1 MSSNRLVVEAPV
13 ARLSTS
19 ASIMIGQTLSHFE
32 ILEKLGEGGMGVVY
46 KARDTHI
53 DRLVAIKLLPPD
65 KGADRDRRLR
75 FVQEAKAASALNH
88 PGIVTI
94 HDIAQH
100 DGVDFIAMEFVPGRT
115 LDRVIPRRGL
125 GLNETVDY
133 GIQIADALAAAH
145 AAGIVHRDLKPSNV
159 VVTDQGRIRIL
170 DFGLAKLVDRGGPA
184 VWEEGPT
191 NADRAPLTTQGAI
204 VGTVAYMSPE
214 QAEGKVVDART
225 DIFSLG
231 SVLYEMATGQRAFQG
246 DTPLSIVAAVLREEP
261 KPVSHLRESVPRELE
276 RVITRCLRKD
286 PERRWQAMSDITI
299 ALRELKEEVDAGA
312 VAASAAAPPRRH
324 RALLAV
330 AAVMLVV
337 LAGAISL
344 IVWRDRGADPTARAP
359 SPFTAIPLTTYP
371 GREQQ
376 AAFSPDGNSVAFAW
390 NGEAEDNWDI
400 YVKLIGPGSPQ
411 RLTTDPAIELSPA
424 WSPDGRSIAFGR
436 VRDDLR
442 VSVLV
447 VPSRGGPEREVF
459 ETSGSGILGLGQI
472 LAWSADSRFL
482 VVAASPSAPE
492 PVVLT
497 AVDVATGATRPVTR
511 PSPEFDADL
520 LPSISPDGRMLA
532 FVRKSR
538 GLRTGELHVQA
549 LSAGLEAIGEPRHL
563 AGKGVFYHGVAW
575 SATGRDVIVSS
586 GNVSDVALWRI
597 ALQHPEQP
605 ERLSPFGGEC
615 RQPAVAALQGRL
627 AFTRA
632 SWDENTWRLTMS
644 GPGRPAGAP
653 VGVIGSTRSE
663 LNAQFSPDGSR
674 IVFES
679 QRSGTQELWVADQDG
694 RNALQ
699 LTSFNGR
706 LGGTPAWSPDGQ
718 SIAFDLRNEAGRG
731 DIYVIAVRGGA
742 PIRLTDN
749 TADDLVPSW
758 SRDGQSIYFAST
770 RTGRYQVWKM
780 SARGGDPVQVTQHGG
795 TYAKESI
802 DRQYIYYGRTGPV
815 TGLWRVPV
823 GGGEEVEVVP
833 RLASYGNFAVASDGL
848 YFEAR
853 LPGNPLGHTPDFSPF
868 TRLEA
873 AIDFLSFA
881 TGKVTRVMFLDRHA
895 GHGLDLSPDERTLLF
910 AQMDAFTEDLMLVE
924 GFR

>member
-1 MSSNRLVVEAPV
+1 
-13 ARLSTS
+13 
-19 ASIMIGQTLSHFE
+19 
-32 ILEKLGEGGMGVVY
+32 
-46 KARDTHI
+46 
-53 DRLVAIKLLPPD
+53 
-65 KGADRDRRLR
+65 
-75 FVQEAKAASALNH
+75 VQEAKTASALNH

-100 DGVDFIAMEFVPGRT
+100 EGVDFIAMEFVPGRT

-125 GLNETVDY
+125 GLDETVEY

-145 AAGIVHRDLKPSNV
+145 AADIVHRDLKPSNV
-159 VVTDQGRIRIL
+159 IVTEHGRIRIL
-170 DFGLAKLVDRGGPA
+170 DFGLAKLVDRRGPA
-184 VWEEGPT
+184 VWEEGETSTRPAAVT
-191 NADRAPLTTQGAI
+191 AQGTI

-214 QAEGKVVDART
+214 QAEGKAVDART
-225 DIFSLG
+225 DIFSFG
-231 SVLYEMATGQRAFQG
+231 SLLYEMVTGQRAFQG
-246 DTPLSIVAAVLREEP
+246 DSPLSTVTAVLREEP
-261 KPVSHLRESVPRELE
+261 KPVSHSREGVPRELE

-286 PERRWQAMSDITI
+286 PERRWQSMADIKI
-299 ALRELKEEVDAGA
+299 ALRELKEEVDSGGLTAG
-312 VAASAAAPPRRH
+312 AAAPRRPRR
-324 RALLAV
+324 ALAAFAV
-330 AAVMLVV
+330 LSLVV
-337 LAGAISL
+337 LAGVIGVL
-344 IVWRDRGADPTARAP
+344 VWRGRSAGPAAPAPT
-359 SPFTAIPLTTYP
+359 PFTAIPLTTYP

-376 AAFSPDGNSVAFAW
+376 PSFSPDGNSIAFAW
-390 NGEAEDNWDI
+390 NGEAEENWDI

-442 VSVLV
+442 VAILV
-447 VPSRGGPEREVF
+447 VPSRGGPEREVLG
-459 ETSGSGILGLGQI
+459 TVRSGVLGLGQI

-482 VVAASPSAPE
+482 VVAAAPSADE

-497 AVDVATGATRPVTR
+497 AVEVATGAVRPVTK
-511 PSPEFDADL
+511 PMPDFQADL
-520 LPSISPDGRMLA
+520 LPAISPDGRMLA
-532 FVRKSR
+532 FVRRRR
-538 GLRTGELHVQA
+538 GVRTGEVHVQT
-549 LSAGLEAIGEPRHL
+549 LSPGFEPVGEPRHL
-563 AGKGVFYHGVAW
+563 AGQGVFYHGLAW

-586 GNVSDVALWRI
+586 GTFGNVALWRI
-597 ALQHPEQP
+597 AAQHPEQL
-605 ERLSPFGGEC
+605 ERLSPFGEEC

-632 SWDENTWRLTMS
+632 SWDENTWRVTLS
-644 GPGRPAGAP
+644 GPGRAVGAP
-653 VGVIGSTRSE
+653 VRAIGSTRSE

-679 QRSGTQELWVADQDG
+679 MRSGTQELWVADQDG

-699 LTSFNGR
+699 LTSWNGS

-718 SIAFDLRNEAGRG
+718 SIAFDLRNEDGRG
-731 DIYVIAVRGGA
+731 DVYVMAARGGA
-742 PIRLTDN
+742 PVRLTDHP
-749 TADDLVPSW
+749 ADDLVPSW

-770 RTGRYQVWKM
+770 RTGTYQIWRM

-802 DRQYIYYGRTGPV
+802 DRKYIYYGKTGSS
-815 TGLWRVPV
+815 TGVWRVPV
-823 GGGEEVEVVP
+823 AGGEEVEVVP

-853 LPGNPLGHTPDFSPF
+853 LPGNPMSHIPDFTPF

-881 TGKVTRVMFLDRHA
+881 TGKISRVISLDRHA

-924 GFR
+924 NFR